1 MEEEPIKVTC
11 YSGRIY
17 ADRPASFVWQDEKYE
32 VKEVEK
38 EWREP
43 GQKYFVVTARGE
55 RGKKDDRRF
64 ELCYHEGQDKW
75 SIAEII

>member
-1 MEEEPIKVTC
+1 MNDSGKPIHVTC

-17 ADRPASFVWQDEKYE
+17 ADRPASFVWQDKQYE
-32 VKEVEK
+32 VKAIER

-43 GQKYFVVTARGE
+43 GQKHFVVTARGE
-55 RGKKDDRRF
+55 KDDRRF
-64 ELCYHEGQDKW
+64 ELCYHEGQDQW